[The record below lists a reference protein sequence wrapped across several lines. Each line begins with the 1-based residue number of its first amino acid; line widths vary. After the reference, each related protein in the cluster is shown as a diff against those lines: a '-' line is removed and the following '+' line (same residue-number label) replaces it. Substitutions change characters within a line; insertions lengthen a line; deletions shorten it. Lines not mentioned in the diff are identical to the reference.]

1 MRNLSIRVVIE
12 TPKESRVKFK
22 LERPG
27 GCFVVDRIL
36 PPGLRFPFNFG
47 FLPHTQAADQDP
59 TDVIL
64 ILDEILFPGC
74 GIDCHLL
81 GVVEAEQTE
90 KGAKYRNDRLIAV

>member
-1 MRNLSIRVVIE
+1 MSDSIIRVVVE
-12 TPKESRVKFK
+12 TPKDSRIKFK

-27 GCFVVDRIL
+27 FFVVDRIL

-47 FLPHTQAADQDP
+47 FVPDTKGADGDP

-74 GIDCHLL
+74 GIDCGLL

-90 KGAKYRNDRLIAV
+90 RGHLSE